1 MSILTTAARGR
12 LDIRRLR
19 TLRHVAFGLSLAG
32 VIAACSATA
41 TPAATPAATPISSVA
56 GATATPL
63 VSSTPT
69 AAATPTPAPTDTA
82 TPTPTAPPTPK
93 PTPKPTP
100 LPPLAI
106 GLCTGNQLKLTLDY
120 WIGSSGTD
128 TYAHVHLTNVS
139 SASCNMRGSPRSQII
154 SGSGVILVDG
164 GGEIKTG
171 DPVYTVAPD
180 GAVYDTIV
188 WHNWCKSAPKQKV
201 TVAVYIPFGLGR
213 LQAKAKGNAPI
224 AYCFSASSKSTVDG
238 QAWMP

>member
-1 MSILTTAARGR
+1 MSILMTAARGR
-12 LDIRRLR
+12 VDVRKLR
-19 TLRHVAFGLSLAG
+19 TLRRVAFGLSLAG

-41 TPAATPAATPISSVA
+41 TPAATPISSVA
-56 GATATPL
+56 GATATSSA
-63 VSSTPT
+63 SSTPT
-69 AAATPTPAPTDTA
+69 ASVTPTPSPTDTA
-82 TPTPTAPPTPK
+82 APSATATPTHK

-100 LPPLAI
+100 LPALAI
-106 GLCTGNQLKLTLDY
+106 GLCTGSQLKLTLDY

-128 TYAHVHLTNVS
+128 SYAHVHLTNVS
-139 SASCNMRGSPRSQII
+139 SASCNMRGSPRSQIV
-154 SGSGVILVDG
+154 SGSGSILVDG

-171 DPVYTVAPD
+171 DPVYTMAPD
-180 GAVYDTIV
+180 GVVYDTIV

-213 LQAKAKGNAPI
+213 LQAKANGNAPI

>member
-1 MSILTTAARGR
+1 MSILTTADRGR
-12 LDIRRLR
+12 LDVRALR
-19 TLRHVAFGLSLAG
+19 TFRGIAFGLSLAG
-32 VIAACSATA
+32 VLAACSATA
-41 TPAATPAATPISSVA
+41 TPAATPLSSVA
-56 GATATPL
+56 GATAT
-63 VSSTPT
+63 VSASSTATPGVSV
-69 AAATPTPAPTDTA
+69 TPTPAPTDTA
-82 TPTPTAPPTPK
+82 TPSPTATPTPK

-106 GLCTGNQLKLTLDY
+106 GLCTGSQLKLTLDY

-154 SGSGVILVDG
+154 SGSGAILVDG

-171 DPVYTVAPD
+171 DPVYTLAPD
-180 GAVYDTIV
+180 GSVYDTIV
-188 WHNWCKSAPKQKV
+188 WHNWCKSAPKQKL

-213 LQAKAKGNAPI
+213 LKAKANGNAPI
-224 AYCFSASSKSTVDG
+224 AYCFSASSKTTVDG